1 MPKKKRTPENNA
13 EGPGKSL
20 TALVVDPS
28 HVLCQ
33 VINSVAS
40 RINIRIEHA
49 KNVGDAINL
58 ICKSKPV
65 AILTSLELEG
75 LSGLSLVAAIKSCPR
90 HRAIPIALVTGNPKA
105 ESLFDQYQ
113 PDTVIAKSRDM
124 TKAIGRFFTS
134 LGLNIQRN
142 TQDNNIPLPLA
153 DYKSRILLAEDSQ
166 CVQRLL
172 GRFLHV
178 AGADVTVVGT
188 GIAALEAVEE
198 STFDLILMDIE
209 MPEMDGRMATMRL
222 RDNGVTTPI
231 IALTAH
237 SHEKLSTQA
246 IQVGFNEVLSKPVDR
261 FTLVDMCKKYLP
273 LRSKPVVAAT

>member
-1 MPKKKRTPENNA
+1 M
-13 EGPGKSL
+13 
-20 TALVVDPS
+20 
-28 HVLCQ
+28 
-33 VINSVAS
+33 AS
-40 RINIRIEHA
+40 RIDLRIEHA

-65 AILTSLELEG
+65 AIINFPGVGRAIRTIAG
-75 LSGLSLVAAIKSCPR
+75 SGHQSCPR

-113 PDTVIAKSRDM
+113 PDAVIAKSRDM

-142 TQDNNIPLPLA
+142 TQKKNTPLPLS

-237 SHEKLSTQA
+237 SHENSQRRQSRLASAKFSPNRSIGSPWLIRARSIYHYDPNPSSPQPDPA
-246 IQVGFNEVLSKPVDR
+246 NGQYPGFL
-261 FTLVDMCKKYLP
+261 
-273 LRSKPVVAAT
+273 